1 MNLDITKY
9 LKNKDIT
16 ISNDDLDLDKMS
28 KDLYKGYTKNSDI
41 KEPDYSGYV
50 KKEDKWEMVKYE
62 ELKKYIEEKKKDVL
76 IYQIDFNGLND
87 ECVDIGKV
95 ISFNIKHK

>member
-1 MNLDITKY
+1 MEVSSPAEDGTTDIITEIY
-9 LKNKDIT
+9 KDEKMFEREY
-16 ISNDDLDLDKMS
+16 LDLNI
-28 KDLYKGYTKNSDI
+28 TF
-41 KEPDYSGYV
+41 GYV

-62 ELKKYIEEKKKDVL
+62 ELKKYMKETKEEVI

-95 ISFNIKHK
+95 ISFNIKHQ

>member
-1 MNLDITKY
+1 MEVSSPEEDGTTDIITEIY
-9 LKNKDIT
+9 KDEKAFEREY
-16 ISNDDLDLDKMS
+16 LDLNITF
-28 KDLYKGYTKNSDI
+28 GYI
-41 KEPDYSGYV
+41 

-62 ELKKYIEEKKKDVL
+62 ELKKYIEEKNEEVL

-95 ISFNIKHK
+95 ISFNIIHQ